1 MLIGAIKPSW
11 ITSVLHAFAIVALI
25 TPIANKKASR
35 FDSIFLFKNGPI
47 KTIIKITESPM
58 ASMLF
63 PGSRFYDIARRK
75 KQCRCRFSPFEQRI
89 ALACFSR
96 GKYPRN
102 LSRALIRWGKFILR
116 GRRHGVKRQVQER
129 FCDYYFVR
137 DAQRTGVLCP

>member
-75 KQCRCRFSPFEQRI
+75 KQCRCRFSPIRAADRAGMF
-89 ALACFSR
+89 LP

-102 LSRALIRWGKFILR
+102 LWIALIRWGKFIPR
-116 GRRHGVKRQVQER
+116 GRRHGVKRELQES
-129 FCDYYFVR
+129 FFDY
-137 DAQRTGVLCP
+137 